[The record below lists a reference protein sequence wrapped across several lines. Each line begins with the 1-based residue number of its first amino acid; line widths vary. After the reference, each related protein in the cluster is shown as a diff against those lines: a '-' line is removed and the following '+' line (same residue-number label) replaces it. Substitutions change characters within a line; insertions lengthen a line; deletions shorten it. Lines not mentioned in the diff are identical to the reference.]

1 MIGGDKE
8 VVAADVGV
16 SVVWWAFRFYVF
28 GEGIPLELCI
38 VVEGS
43 PCFDGSSV

>member
-16 SVVWWAFRFYVF
+16 SVVWWAFGFYVF
-28 GEGIPLELCI
+28 GKGIPLELCI
-38 VVEGS
+38 IVKGT
-43 PCFDGSSV
+43 PCFDGSSM